1 MDYGE
6 VTRDSLTNS
15 LNLSYYEIF
24 SKLQGNLDR
33 VVRSILRQVSA
44 VGSRNRKPL
53 GICER
58 SSMILNGNDREV
70 IRRIEIFWIRT
81 KDFLLMWKKKSCLN
95 SIFKLQYLWTK
106 FKNYFNLKNDS
117 DLMIVFDLLEH
128 DICSS

>member
-70 IRRIEIFWIRT
+70 IRRIEIF
-81 KDFLLMWKKKSCLN
+81 
-95 SIFKLQYLWTK
+95 
-106 FKNYFNLKNDS
+106 
-117 DLMIVFDLLEH
+117 
-128 DICSS
+128 